1 MMRRNLYI
9 WGLIGAVA
17 IGLVF
22 TFVATRSSKAN
33 TGNASAKK
41 QVEVKIK
48 AWGPDQATIDEA
60 SRYATAHA
68 DVQHYLSGTRYR
80 MISFKLIDN
89 DNKGGAERIPPSRFL
104 ATYYDYTH
112 NRAVV
117 AEGRL
122 DKSSPLT
129 VTESNYQMRPSD
141 EEFQAAVEIL
151 RNDSRFASTLRN
163 NKLITDRP
171 MPPVLYP
178 ANENDRVERT
188 IFIGLTS
195 PDGKD
200 YSEVVGVNM
209 ISGKVI
215 RYAEK
220 APRTSNAGPDSC
232 GYPGSSSPTATSS
245 QAYEVSIMQGQTEL
259 WKFFVTRPWGSSG
272 GDGSGMEFT
281 DVRYKGKMM
290 LKRMHIPV
298 LNVKYAVSCGP
309 YRDWQDQESSFMID
323 PASPPEVAPGIRF
336 SNTPATTIVET
347 HSDAGNY
354 IGVAVYTQ
362 DNEVILVTE
371 MSAGWYRYLNEY
383 RFSPDGSIHPRYGY
397 GSTSNGCVCN
407 QRVHHSYWRFD
418 FDVNGPNN
426 TVYELNRGI
435 KWQTLIANEYTRLRS
450 DQTLR
455 RWLITNPTT
464 GESVMLSPNP
474 AGKDGTAA
482 LGGQTTFA
490 QSDVWLLRYKTFP
503 TEVDDTGGNYPGID
517 LRPYFSTPEDTVN
530 QDIVMWYGT
539 HVQRQDDTSRMTTNE
554 RLNGFYSPGPE
565 IRAINW

>member
-1 MMRRNLYI
+1 MRRRLYV
-9 WGLIGAVA
+9 WGLIVAVV
-17 IGLVF
+17 IGLGL

-33 TGNASAKK
+33 NGNAKDKK
-41 QVEVKIK
+41 QVEVKIR

-60 SRYATAHA
+60 SRFATAHA

-80 MISFKLIDN
+80 LISFKLID
-89 DNKGGAERIPPSRFL
+89 DEIKGSAERLPPNRFL
-104 ATYYDYTH
+104 ATYYDYTN
-112 NRAVV
+112 NRAVM

-122 DKSSPLT
+122 DRTSPLT

-178 ANENDRVERT
+178 ANENDRVQRT
-188 IFIGLTS
+188 IFVGLTS

-200 YSEVVGVNM
+200 YSEIVGVNM
-209 ISGKVI
+209 ITGRVI
-215 RYAEK
+215 RYATK
-220 APRTSNAGPDSC
+220 APRTSYVAPESC
-232 GYPGSSSPTATSS
+232 GYPSAGGSISPGAQS
-245 QAYEVSIMQGQTEL
+245 YEVSIMQGQTEL
-259 WKFFVTRPWGSSG
+259 WRFIVTRPAASSG
-272 GDGSGMEFT
+272 SDGSGIEFT

-290 LKRMHIPV
+290 LKRMNIPV
-298 LNVKYAVSCGP
+298 LNVKYVSSCGP
-309 YRDWQDQESSFMID
+309 YRDWQNQESSFVID
-323 PASPPEVAPGIRF
+323 PTSPPEVAPGIRF

-347 HSDAGNY
+347 HNDAGNFG
-354 IGVAVYTQ
+354 GVAIYTQ
-362 DNEVILVTE
+362 DNETVLVTE
-371 MSAGWYRYLNEY
+371 MAAGWYRYLNEY
-383 RFSPDGSIHPRYGY
+383 RFSNDGTIHPRYGY
-397 GSTSNGCVCN
+397 GSTSISCVCI

-426 TVYELNRGI
+426 TVYELNRGV
-435 KWQTLIANEYTRLRS
+435 KWQTLKAVEYTQLRNP
-450 DQTLR
+450 QTLR

-474 AGKDGTAA
+474 DGKDGTAS
-482 LGGQTTFA
+482 LGGQTAFA
-490 QSDVWLLRYKTFP
+490 QSDFWLLRYKPFP
-503 TEVDDTGGNYPGID
+503 TELNDTSGNYPGID
-517 LRPYFSTPEDTVN
+517 LSSYFSTPEDTVN
-530 QDIVMWYGT
+530 QDIVIWYGT
-539 HVQRQDDTSRMTTNE
+539 HVQRQDDTSRMTTNQ